1 MSKTQKSAPAFSLKT
16 LGGASPTFDL
26 PVSIGR
32 RDGDDVC
39 INLKVKGLRKSAWAA
54 HRDEYLA
61 AVRPEGKPA
70 DVEFSFATQV
80 GVGVKELADLIVKA
94 AAGWDLEDA
103 LTAENIVELEDL
115 LPGAIQAI
123 LTKIDIALFQG
134 RLGN

>member
-1 MSKTQKSAPAFSLKT
+1 MSKTQKSVPAFSLKT

-26 PVSIGR
+26 PVSIAR

-39 INLKVKGLRKSAWAA
+39 ITLKVKGLRKSAWAV

-61 AVRPEGKPA
+61 AVRAEGKA
-70 DVEFSFATQV
+70 VDAEFSFATQV

-115 LPGAIQAI
+115 LPGAIQAM

>member
-1 MSKTQKSAPAFSLKT
+1 MSKTQKSVPAFSLKT

-26 PVSIGR
+26 PVSIAR
-32 RDGDDVC
+32 RDGDGLS
-39 INLKVKGLRKSAWAA
+39 ITLKVKGLRKSAWAV

-61 AVRPEGKPA
+61 AVRAEGKA
-70 DVEFSFATQV
+70 VDAEFSFATQV

-94 AAGWDLEDA
+94 AASWDLEDA

-115 LPGAIQAI
+115 LPGAIQAM